1 MIENIKYHKMN
12 GAGNEF
18 IIIDNSDINFTY
30 TPDIVISICSNSLET
45 SCDQLIT
52 IEKRVGH
59 CLNLNIWNK
68 DGSKAEA
75 CGNASR
81 CVAKLIF
88 DEIGVEYVELRSE
101 NCTHL
106 CKKMDN
112 GGVIVNMGK
121 ANTNGKNI
129 PISLDMDDTLNF
141 NYNFEFKDLK
151 KVKYT
156 SVINVGN
163 PHIIFWLD
171 SINNIK
177 PEVIGPLVENHKIF
191 PEKINVSFAEIVDKN
206 NIKLAVWERGA
217 GITRACG
224 TAACAAAY
232 SAMKLGL
239 ASNNLNISLPGGILE
254 INIDPEGNIHKTG
267 PVELEYSS
275 SMTMEETDE

>member
-30 TPDIVISICSNSLET
+30 TPDIVISICSNSHET

-141 NYNFEFKDLK
+141 NYNFEFQDLK

-206 NIKLAVWERGA
+206 NIKLVVWERGA

-254 INIDPEGNIHKTG
+254 IIIDPEGNIHKTG

>member
-18 IIIDNSDINFTY
+18 IIIDNSDINYTY
-30 TPDIVISICSNSLET
+30 TPDIVISICSNSFET

-106 CKKMDN
+106 CKKTDN
-112 GGVIVNMGK
+112 GGVTVNMGK

-141 NYNFEFKDLK
+141 NYNFEFQDLK

-254 INIDPEGNIHKTG
+254 IIIDPEGNIHKTG

-275 SMTMEETDE
+275 SMTMEKTDE

>member
-1 MIENIKYHKMN
+1 MLENIKYHKMN

-30 TPDIVISICSNSLET
+30 TPDIVMSICSKSPET
-45 SCDQLIT
+45 NCDQLIT

-88 DEIGVEYVELRSE
+88 DEIGVEYVELRSK
-101 NCTHL
+101 NCVHL
-106 CKKMDN
+106 CKKTDN

-121 ANTNGKNI
+121 ANTKGKNI
-129 PISLDMDDTLNF
+129 PISLDIDDTLNF

-151 KVKYT
+151 KVKYA

-163 PHIIFWLD
+163 PHIIFWFD

-177 PEVIGPLVENHKIF
+177 PEVIGPLVENHEIF

-206 NIKLAVWERGA
+206 NIKLVVWERGA

-254 INIDPEGNIHKTG
+254 INIDPEGDIHKTG

-275 SMTMEETDE
+275 SMAMEETDE

>member
-141 NYNFEFKDLK
+141 NYNFEFQDLK

-254 INIDPEGNIHKTG
+254 IIIDPEGNIHKTG

>member
-30 TPDIVISICSNSLET
+30 TPDIVMSICSNSTET
-45 SCDQLIT
+45 NCDQLIT

-88 DEIGVEYVELRSE
+88 DEIGVDYVELRSE

-112 GGVIVNMGK
+112 GNVIVNMGK

-141 NYNFEFKDLK
+141 NYNFEFEDLK

-191 PEKINVSFAEIVDKN
+191 PEKINVSFAEIRDKN

>member
-30 TPDIVISICSNSLET
+30 TPDIVMSICSNSTET
-45 SCDQLIT
+45 NCDQLIT

-88 DEIGVEYVELRSE
+88 DEIGVDYVELRSE

-141 NYNFEFKDLK
+141 NYNFEFEDLK

-191 PEKINVSFAEIVDKN
+191 PEKINVSFAEIRDKN

>member
-30 TPDIVISICSNSLET
+30 TPDIVMSICSNSPET
-45 SCDQLIT
+45 NCDQLIT

-112 GGVIVNMGK
+112 GNVIVNMGK

-129 PISLDMDDTLNF
+129 PISLDMDDTGYLNI
-141 NYNFEFKDLK
+141 KGG
-151 KVKYT
+151 
-156 SVINVGN
+156 SSGN
-163 PHIIFWLD
+163 ATQCSIEGVFAAGDVSD
-171 SINNIK
+171 SIYRQAIT
-177 PEVIGPLVENHKIF
+177 
-191 PEKINVSFAEIVDKN
+191 SA
-206 NIKLAVWERGA
+206 GA
-217 GITRACG
+217 GCM
-224 TAACAAAY
+224 AALDAEKY
-232 SAMKLGL
+232 LDK
-239 ASNNLNISLPGGILE
+239 
-254 INIDPEGNIHKTG
+254 
-267 PVELEYSS
+267 
-275 SMTMEETDE
+275 

>member
-112 GGVIVNMGK
+112 GNVIVNMGK

-141 NYNFEFKDLK
+141 NYNFEFQDLK

-254 INIDPEGNIHKTG
+254 IIIDPEGNIHKTG

>member
-18 IIIDNSDINFTY
+18 IIIDNSDINYTY
-30 TPDIVISICSNSLET
+30 TPDIVISICSNSFET

-141 NYNFEFKDLK
+141 NYNFEFQDLK

-254 INIDPEGNIHKTG
+254 IIIDPEGNIHKTG

-275 SMTMEETDE
+275 SMTMEKTDE

>member
-1 MIENIKYHKMN
+1 MSEKIKYHKMN

-18 IIIDNSDINFTY
+18 IIIDNSEIGFTY
-30 TPDIVISICSNSLET
+30 RPDIVASICSNSPDT

-52 IEKRVGH
+52 IQKRVGQ
-59 CLNLNIWNK
+59 CLDLNIWNK

-81 CVAKLIF
+81 CVAKLFF
-88 DEIGVEYVELRSE
+88 DETGLAHVELRSK
-101 NCTHL
+101 NCIHL
-106 CKKMDN
+106 CKRMDN

-121 ANTNGKNI
+121 ANTERKNI
-129 PISLDMDDTLNF
+129 PISIDVDDTLNF
-141 NYNFEFKDLK
+141 NYSFEFKDLEV
-151 KVKYT
+151 VKYT

-163 PHIIFWLD
+163 PHIIFWFD
-171 SINNIK
+171 SINSIK

-191 PEKINVSFAEIVDKN
+191 PEKINVSFAEIVDRN
-206 NIKLAVWERGA
+206 NVKLAVWERGA
-217 GITRACG
+217 GITKACG
-224 TAACAAAY
+224 TAACATAY

-275 SMTMEETDE
+275 SMIMEENR

>member
-18 IIIDNSDINFTY
+18 IIIDNSDINYTY
-30 TPDIVISICSNSLET
+30 TPDIVISICSNSFET

-129 PISLDMDDTLNF
+129 PISLDIDDTLNF
-141 NYNFEFKDLK
+141 NYNFEFEDLK

-254 INIDPEGNIHKTG
+254 IIIDPEGNIHKTG

-275 SMTMEETDE
+275 SMTMEKTDE

>member
-30 TPDIVISICSNSLET
+30 TPDIVISICSNSFET

-141 NYNFEFKDLK
+141 NYNFEFQDLK

-254 INIDPEGNIHKTG
+254 INIDPAGNIHKTG

>member
-177 PEVIGPLVENHKIF
+177 PEIIGPLVECHKIF
-191 PEKINVSFAEIVDKN
+191 PEKINVSFAEIVNKN
-206 NIKLAVWERGA
+206 NIKLVVWERGA

-239 ASNNLNISLPGGILE
+239 ASKNLNISLPGGILE

>member
-30 TPDIVISICSNSLET
+30 TPDIVMSICSNYPET
-45 SCDQLIT
+45 NCDQLIT

-112 GGVIVNMGK
+112 GNVIVNMGK

-141 NYNFEFKDLK
+141 KYNFEFKDLK

-163 PHIIFWLD
+163 PHIIFWLE

-191 PEKINVSFAEIVDKN
+191 PEKINLSFAEIRDKN

-254 INIDPEGNIHKTG
+254 ISIDPEGNIHKTG
-267 PVELEYSS
+267 AVELEYSS
-275 SMTMEETDE
+275 SMTIEETDE

>member
-30 TPDIVISICSNSLET
+30 TPDIVMSICSNSPET
-45 SCDQLIT
+45 NGDQLIT

-101 NCTHL
+101 NSTHL

-112 GGVIVNMGK
+112 GNVIVNMGK

-141 NYNFEFKDLK
+141 NYNFEFEDLK

-191 PEKINVSFAEIVDKN
+191 PEKINVSFAEMRDKN

>member
-18 IIIDNSDINFTY
+18 IIIDNSDINFIY
-30 TPDIVISICSNSLET
+30 TPDIVMSICSNSPET
-45 SCDQLIT
+45 NCDQLIT

-112 GGVIVNMGK
+112 GNVIVNMGK

-141 NYNFEFKDLK
+141 NYNFEFEDLK
-151 KVKYT
+151 KVKFL
-156 SVINVGN
+156 
-163 PHIIFWLD
+163 IIIL
-171 SINNIK
+171 
-177 PEVIGPLVENHKIF
+177 
-191 PEKINVSFAEIVDKN
+191 KN
-206 NIKLAVWERGA
+206 SYLR
-217 GITRACG
+217 
-224 TAACAAAY
+224 
-232 SAMKLGL
+232 L
-239 ASNNLNISLPGGILE
+239 
-254 INIDPEGNIHKTG
+254 ID
-267 PVELEYSS
+267 
-275 SMTMEETDE
+275 

>member
-254 INIDPEGNIHKTG
+254 IIIDPEGNIHKTG